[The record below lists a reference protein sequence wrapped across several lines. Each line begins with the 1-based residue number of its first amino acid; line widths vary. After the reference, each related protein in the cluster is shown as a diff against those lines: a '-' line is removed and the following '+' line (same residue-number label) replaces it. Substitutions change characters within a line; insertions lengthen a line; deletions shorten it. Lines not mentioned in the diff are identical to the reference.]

1 MLMSDF
7 TASVNAYGF
16 TVFYHKQPV
25 FGRRTIP
32 ESYIGAMKPHYNAN
46 RLAAHA
52 IIQDACDGVMSPM
65 MAEAIKRIVQDE
77 KEEKAHVQQQSVLG

>member
-7 TASVNAYGF
+7 TSSVNAYGF

-32 ESYIGAMKPHYNAN
+32 ESYIGAMKPHYRAN
-46 RLAAHA
+46 MAAAQA
-52 IIQDACDGVMSPM
+52 IIQDACDGVMQPM
-65 MAEAIKRIVQDE
+65 MAEAILRIN